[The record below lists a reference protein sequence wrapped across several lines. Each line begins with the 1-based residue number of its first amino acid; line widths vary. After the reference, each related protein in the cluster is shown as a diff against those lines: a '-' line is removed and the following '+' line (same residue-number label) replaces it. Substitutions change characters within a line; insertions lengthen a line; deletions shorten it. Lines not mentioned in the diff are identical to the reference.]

1 MSKIVLQT
9 KEDISHDRWQAQS
22 KRFTKGDTRLIY
34 ESLPE
39 NRTTSGKARI
49 EVVLNKPLLG
59 GLTDFDATVTYVQT
73 YTVDIENPILDPI
86 TFQPTGQTEIVTQ
99 TNIKEILK
107 YIHKEVFANISGALD
122 AVDALVPVEH
132 VGLTRLRYQVAT
144 AILANAVSFFT
155 FDALAME
162 DYDIILE

>member
-1 MSKIVLQT
+1 MNKIVLQT

-39 NRTTSGKARI
+39 NRLTSSKARI

-73 YTVDIENPILDPI
+73 YTIDIENPILDPV
-86 TFQPTGQTEIVTQ
+86 TNEPTGQTQMVTQ
-99 TNIKEILK
+99 IVRKDILK
-107 YIHKEVFANISGALD
+107 YFHKDLFGNISALLL
-122 AVDALVPVEH
+122 AVDHLVPVEYT
-132 VGLTRLRYQVAT
+132 GITRVRYQLGYAYRE
-144 AILANAVSFFT
+144 NAVKFFT
-155 FDALAME
+155 FDALTAD